1 MGKKDTTTLNKIMD
15 EIRQSG
21 VASSPSQMIELI
33 RRLNDLEDEIR
44 RQKEQENDRRQ
55 KKIEEEMQAIA
66 KAQAEAHVK
75 EVTSMD
81 LPLDWENAFFDDART
96 HGVHTESISDGL
108 IMSLNSLG

>member
-1 MGKKDTTTLNKIMD
+1 MD

-55 KKIEEEMQAIA
+55 KK
-66 KAQAEAHVK
+66 
-75 EVTSMD
+75 
-81 LPLDWENAFFDDART
+81 
-96 HGVHTESISDGL
+96 
-108 IMSLNSLG
+108 